1 MSDRTS
7 RKQGKFGSEAN
18 RSDSLEQSYSDGSR
32 DVVLDL
38 KDYDVAEL
46 REAGMSRRQYMAL
59 IGTAASAS
67 IAGCSGGGG
76 GSTATTTAGDPTGQT
91 ETDDEDTTAAGD
103 PKSGGTLTNIA
114 AVEFANLDPAFATP
128 TTTHRVLTNLFDHVF
143 RVNRNLEIVPHLAT
157 DYTTSD
163 DELVWE
169 ITLREGVQFHPP
181 VSRELTAE
189 DVVFTYERVRDEE
202 TGSPHRSGFTN
213 IVDISAPDR
222 YTVRIEHEEF
232 TPAQIIS
239 YATEGS
245 EIVPEEAVEDLRTN
259 PVGTGP
265 FQLNEYVSGAFISLT
280 PFEDYWQDE
289 GPYLD
294 EFVTRVIPDESTQ
307 VQELLTGGVDMHPN
321 VPGARAQEVE
331 NAENVSLRP
340 FKTGWYDYIGVNH
353 GRELTG
359 NKKVRHAISEA
370 IDRNGILEAMY
381 SGYGTPTQNPYIED
395 SPWHVDYNPYSM
407 EANPERASQLL
418 DEAGYDNPD
427 ITILSH
433 NGQEAAV
440 TVIQQYMQQAGF
452 NADVELLEW
461 GTFLD
466 REHAAEYDIY
476 VNNWPMYLDPETMLR
491 AKFHTDGG
499 FNWLNYSNE
508 ELDQLLEE
516 GGQTSDFEE
525 RYEIY
530 EQAQRIIV
538 DDCAYIYTLHWENL
552 PAVRDHV
559 QGYEPHPYAYANG
572 GQQLTWLDD

>member
-7 RKQGKFGSEAN
+7 RKCEKVGLGANKSGNSEQECT
-18 RSDSLEQSYSDGSR
+18 DDR

-38 KDYDVAEL
+38 KDFDVAEL
-46 REAGMSRRQYMAL
+46 QEAGVSRRKYMAL
-59 IGTAASAS
+59 LGTAASAS

-76 GSTATTTAGDPTGQT
+76 QETT
-91 ETDDEDTTAAGD
+91 TDDETTEASGDDTDDGDDTTAEGD
-103 PKSGGTLTNIA
+103 DKYGGTFTNIA

-128 TTTHRVLTNLFDHVF
+128 TTTHRVLSNLFDHLF
-143 RVNRNLEIVPHLAT
+143 RVNRDLEIVPHLAT
-157 DYTTSD
+157 EYTTSD

-189 DVVFTYERVRDEE
+189 DVVFTYERLRDED
-202 TGSPHRSGFTN
+202 TGSPHRDGFTN
-213 IVDISAPDR
+213 IADISAPDT

-232 TPAQIIS
+232 SPATIIS

-245 EIVPEEAVEDLRTN
+245 EIVPEEAVEDLRTT
-259 PVGTGP
+259 PVGTGA
-265 FQLNEYVSGAFISLT
+265 FQLNEYVSGDYISLV
-280 PFEDYWQDE
+280 PFEDHWMDE

-307 VQELLTGGVDMHPN
+307 IQELLTGGVDMHPN
-321 VPGARAQEVE
+321 VPGARAEEVE
-331 NAENVSLRP
+331 NTDGVELRP
-340 FKTGWYDYIGVNH
+340 FKAGWYEYIGVNH

-359 NKKVRHAISEA
+359 NKQVRHAISEA
-370 IDRNGILEAMY
+370 IDRNGILEARY
-381 SGYGTPTQNPYIED
+381 SGYGSPTQNPYIES
-395 SPWHVDYNPYSM
+395 SPWHVDYSPYST
-407 EANPERASQLL
+407 EANPERASELL
-418 DEAGYDNPD
+418 SEAGYDNPD

-433 NGQEAAV
+433 NGQEQAV
-440 TVIQQYMQQAGF
+440 TVIQQYLNQAGF

-508 ELDQLLEE
+508 ELDGLLEE
-516 GGQTSDFEE
+516 AGDISDFDE
-525 RYEIY
+525 RYELY

-538 DDCAYIYTLHWENL
+538 DDCPYIYYAHRDNL
-552 PAVRDHV
+552 PAFQDRVE
-559 QGYEPHPYAYANG
+559 GYEPHPYAYSNG
-572 GQQLTWLDD
+572 DQRLTWLDD